1 MARPGHR
8 KISTTLREGA
18 PAAKRGRDP
27 RFNTALA
34 RGLAILRAF
43 ELEDLYLGNAEIA
56 ERTRIP
62 KPTISRL
69 TFTLAEL
76 GYLKYRDEI
85 GKYELAPG
93 ILALGY
99 AYLGRMLVP
108 TVARPHMLE
117 LARALSANVGLGIR
131 DGLSVIYLE
140 YALGEP
146 HMNPRQRVGFR
157 LPLARTAT
165 GRACIA
171 ALHAEE
177 RDRILEQIRQ
187 ANPKDWPALRDQ
199 IGDAVAQVRR
209 HGYCMVLGTHN
220 SMTNTVAVPF
230 PHPDGRQILAFNC
243 GGHVQI
249 HTPDKLAKAGER
261 LLQLVRAV
269 RRELTEVPVT
279 VAARRR

>member
-1 MARPGHR
+1 MARLGR
-8 KISTTLREGA
+8 KKTRPAA
-18 PAAKRGRDP
+18 PAARRRRDP

-43 ELEDLYLGNAEIA
+43 ELSDLYLGNTELA

-69 TFTLAEL
+69 TYTLAEL
-76 GYLKYRDEI
+76 GYLKYREDI
-85 GKYELAPG
+85 GQYELAPG
-93 ILALGY
+93 VLALGY
-99 AYLGRMLVP
+99 PYLGRMLVP

-117 LARALSANVGLGIR
+117 LAKAMGANVGLGIQE
-131 DGLSVIYLE
+131 GLEVVYLE
-140 YALGEP
+140 YALGEA

-171 ALHAEE
+171 AMHAEE
-177 RDRILEQIRQ
+177 QDEILEQIRQ
-187 ANPKDWPALRDQ
+187 ANPKDWPVLRRQ
-199 IGDAVAQVRR
+199 IDDAISQVRR
-209 HGYCMVLGTHN
+209 TGYCMVIGTYN

-243 GGHVQI
+243 GGHAQI
-249 HTPDKLAKAGER
+249 HPPQKLAKAGER
-261 LLQLVRAV
+261 LLQLVRTVSRA
-269 RRELTEVPVT
+269 LTETP
-279 VAARRR
+279 VAAAAGRR